1 MHSFFGYL
9 PHAQDGMQQVY
20 VPRIEDFPD
29 YNSYR
34 AAMDQYTAMN
44 GYDEYPQEN
53 DTTSQQ
59 GYGHMRWHPE
69 WNDEEMTPQQAQ
81 MVAQAQTVQA
91 QQPITPTSAPI
102 PTRPGYTGP
111 SIVDYLGMNGK
122 ASDYNTRKLIAES
135 MGIKNYRGT
144 AAQNTKLL
152 KQLLDNPNGID
163 GYNYT
168 VNPGNVGGGN
178 NVTGGGNNG
187 GGNSGGNNGG
197 SNGGGNNGGGGPKVD
212 STGSGPIIVPPI
224 FRDSIM
230 NADHNNTG
238 PGLPKPA
245 KAGTSGTTKML
256 ALTAAAVAAGGI
268 TAYEAANIRNLIK
281 SGAFKNSAQFE
292 EKLANTRFN
301 LKNTTMDNVVG
312 SAKDFQKWWKGLPN
326 KQKGILNNLDLNEI
340 AGFNSELRAGSGLK
354 DLEAYNMLKE
364 AEAEGQILK
373 DTKGLGTEA
382 KGTGAM
388 LKEAYMAAKNTP
400 WIMKSLNLAKKL
412 RFEDGGSTFSG
423 NAWYQDGGEY
433 DDTNTMNS
441 SGSYGYGYEMGG
453 YIPDYQMAY
462 GGAADYAEDEYSMMA
477 KGGEMI
483 RRADGSYSRR
493 GLWDNI
499 RANKGSGKKP
509 TKQMLAQE
517 KKINARSMENG
528 GTNNA
533 GFEALPEYV
542 QAKILS
548 NMGYGG
554 YYNPMMATGGERMPP
569 EIARARFAAAG
580 NLDQMDNYGYAYG
593 GGTPQNYYGNQG
605 KNYTFGNGGRVG
617 QEMEVTPQ
625 EAEMLRQQGYQFE
638 IL

>member
-1 MHSFFGYL
+1 MYSFFDYL
-9 PHAQDGMQQVY
+9 PHAQDGMEKVY

-44 GYDEYPQEN
+44 GYDEYPQES

-69 WNDEEMTPQQAQ
+69 WNDEEIIPQQAQ

-91 QQPITPTSAPI
+91 QQPVTPTSAPI
-102 PTRPGYTGP
+102 PTRPSYTGP

-144 AAQNTKLL
+144 GAQNTKLL

-168 VNPGNVGGGN
+168 VNAGNAGGGN
-178 NVTGGGNNG
+178 NITRGGNNSGNNG

-197 SNGGGNNGGGGPKVD
+197 GNNGGGLPKVD
-212 STGSGPIIVPPI
+212 STGSPIVVPPI
-224 FRDSIM
+224 FSDSIM

-238 PGLPKPA
+238 LVKQKPITNT
-245 KAGTSGTTKML
+245 GTSGTTKML
-256 ALTAAAVAAGGI
+256 ALTAAAVVAGGI
-268 TAYEAANIRNLIK
+268 TAYEAANLRNLIK
-281 SGAFKNSAQFE
+281 SGAFKNSAEFE

-301 LKNTTMDNVVG
+301 LKTQTMDNVVG

-326 KQKGILNNLDLNEI
+326 KQKSILNNLDANEI

-373 DTKGLGTEA
+373 DAKALGTES

-388 LKEAYMAAKNTP
+388 LKEAYIAAKNTP

-412 RFEDGGSTFSG
+412 RFDDGGSTFSG
-423 NAWYQDGGEY
+423 NAWYQDGGNY

-441 SGSYGYGYEMGG
+441 SGAYGYGYEMGG

-462 GGAADYAEDEYSMMA
+462 GGA
-477 KGGEMI
+477 
-483 RRADGSYSRR
+483 
-493 GLWDNI
+493 
-499 RANKGSGKKP
+499 
-509 TKQMLAQE
+509 
-517 KKINARSMENG
+517 
-528 GTNNA
+528 
-533 GFEALPEYV
+533 
-542 QAKILS
+542 
-548 NMGYGG
+548 
-554 YYNPMMATGGERMPP
+554 
-569 EIARARFAAAG
+569 
-580 NLDQMDNYGYAYG
+580 
-593 GGTPQNYYGNQG
+593 PQNYYGNQA
-605 KNYTFGNGGRVG
+605 KNFTFASGGRVG

>member
-44 GYDEYPQEN
+44 GYDEYPQES

-69 WNDEEMTPQQAQ
+69 WNDEEMIPQQAQ

-91 QQPITPTSAPI
+91 QQPVTPTSAPI
-102 PTRPGYTGP
+102 PTRPSYTGP

-144 AAQNTKLL
+144 GAQNTKLL

-168 VNPGNVGGGN
+168 VNAGNAGGGN
-178 NVTGGGNNG
+178 NITRGGNNSGNNG

-197 SNGGGNNGGGGPKVD
+197 GNNGGGLPKVD
-212 STGSGPIIVPPI
+212 STGNGPIVVPPI
-224 FRDSIM
+224 FSDSIM

-238 PGLPKPA
+238 LVKQKPITNT
-245 KAGTSGTTKML
+245 GTSGTTKML
-256 ALTAAAVAAGGI
+256 ALTAAAVVAGGI
-268 TAYEAANIRNLIK
+268 TAYEAANLRNLIK

-292 EKLANTRFN
+292 EKLANARYN
-301 LKNTTMDNVVG
+301 LKTQTMDNVVG

-326 KQKGILNNLDLNEI
+326 KQKSILNSLDANEI

-373 DTKGLGTEA
+373 DAKGLGTES

-388 LKEAYMAAKNTP
+388 LKEAYIAAKNTP
-400 WIMKSLNLAKKL
+400 WIMKGLNLAKKL
-412 RFEDGGSTFSG
+412 RFDDGGSTFSG
-423 NAWYQDGGEY
+423 NAWYQDGGNY

-441 SGSYGYGYEMGG
+441 SGAYGYGYEMGG

-462 GGAADYAEDEYSMMA
+462 GGASDYAEDDYSMMA

-554 YYNPMMATGGERMPP
+554 
-569 EIARARFAAAG
+569 
-580 NLDQMDNYGYAYG
+580 
-593 GGTPQNYYGNQG
+593 GTPQNYYGNQG

>member
-1 MHSFFGYL
+1 MYSFFDYL

-44 GYDEYPQEN
+44 GYDEYPQEY

-91 QQPITPTSAPI
+91 QQPVTPTSAPI

-144 AAQNTKLL
+144 AAQNTKIL

-168 VNPGNVGGGN
+168 VNPGNAGGGN
-178 NVTGGGNNG
+178 NVTGGG

-197 SNGGGNNGGGGPKVD
+197 GNNGGGTPKVD
-212 STGSGPIIVPPI
+212 STGSGPIVVPPI

-238 PGLPKPA
+238 LIQPKVT
-245 KAGTSGTTKML
+245 KADGTSGTTKML

-268 TAYEAANIRNLIK
+268 TAYEAINLRNLIK

-292 EKLANTRFN
+292 EKLANAKFSLQN
-301 LKNTTMDNVVG
+301 KTMDNVVG
-312 SAKDFQKWWKGLPN
+312 TAKDFQKWWKGLPN
-326 KQKGILNNLDLNEI
+326 KQKGILNNLDANEI

-364 AEAEGQILK
+364 AEAEGQILGSEA
-373 DTKGLGTEA
+373 KGLGTEA

-400 WIMKSLNLAKKL
+400 WLMKTLNAAKKL
-412 RFEDGGSTFSG
+412 RFDDGGSTFSG
-423 NAWYQDGGEY
+423 NAWYQDGGNY

-462 GGAADYAEDEYSMMA
+462 GGAADYAEDDYSMMA

-528 GTNNA
+528 GTNNP
-533 GFEALPEYV
+533 GFHALPEFV
-542 QAKILS
+542 QHQILS
-548 NMGYGG
+548 NM
-554 YYNPMMATGGERMPP
+554 
-569 EIARARFAAAG
+569 
-580 NLDQMDNYGYAYG
+580 AYG
-593 GGTPQNYYGNQG
+593 GIHINPANEG
-605 KNYTFGNGGRVG
+605 KFTTSAQRAGMGVQEFASHVLANREDYSPMQVKRANFAHNAASWKHANGGQARIG
-617 QEMEVTPQ
+617 QELEVTPEQ
-625 EAEMLRQQGYQFE
+625 AEMLRQQGYQFE

>member
-44 GYDEYPQEN
+44 GYDEYPQQN

-59 GYGHMRWHPE
+59 GYGHMSWHPE

-91 QQPITPTSAPI
+91 QQPVTPTSAPI

-144 AAQNTKLL
+144 GAQNTKLL

-168 VNPGNVGGGN
+168 VNPGNAGGGN
-178 NVTGGGNNG
+178 NITGGGNNSGGNGGGNNG
-187 GGNSGGNNGG
+187 GS
-197 SNGGGNNGGGGPKVD
+197 NGGGGPKVD
-212 STGSGPIIVPPI
+212 STGNGPIVVPPI

-238 PGLPKPA
+238 LIQPKVT
-245 KAGTSGTTKML
+245 KAEGTSGTTKML

-292 EKLANTRFN
+292 EQLASAKFSLQN
-301 LKNTTMDNVVG
+301 KTMDNVVG

-382 KGTGAM
+382 KGTGTM

-453 YIPDYQMAY
+453 YVPDYQMAY
-462 GGAADYAEDEYSMMA
+462 GGA
-477 KGGEMI
+477 
-483 RRADGSYSRR
+483 
-493 GLWDNI
+493 
-499 RANKGSGKKP
+499 
-509 TKQMLAQE
+509 
-517 KKINARSMENG
+517 
-528 GTNNA
+528 
-533 GFEALPEYV
+533 
-542 QAKILS
+542 
-548 NMGYGG
+548 
-554 YYNPMMATGGERMPP
+554 
-569 EIARARFAAAG
+569 
-580 NLDQMDNYGYAYG
+580 
-593 GGTPQNYYGNQG
+593 PQNYYGNQG
-605 KNYTFGNGGRVG
+605 KNYTFGSGGRVG

-638 IL
+638 ILK

>member
-1 MHSFFGYL
+1 MYSFFDYL
-9 PHAQDGMQQVY
+9 PHAQDGMEKVY

-44 GYDEYPQEN
+44 GYDEYPQES

-69 WNDEEMTPQQAQ
+69 WNDEEIIPQQAQ

-91 QQPITPTSAPI
+91 QQPVTPTSAPI
-102 PTRPGYTGP
+102 PTRPSYTGP

-144 AAQNTKLL
+144 GAQNTKLL

-168 VNPGNVGGGN
+168 VNAGNAGGN

-187 GGNSGGNNGG
+187 GGNSGGG
-197 SNGGGNNGGGGPKVD
+197 NGGGNNGGGGPKVD
-212 STGSGPIIVPPI
+212 STGNPIPI
-224 FRDSIM
+224 PKPLKDSII
-230 NADHNNTG
+230 AVDHKNS
-238 PGLPKPA
+238 GLVKQKPIT
-245 KAGTSGTTKML
+245 KTGTSGTTKML
-256 ALTAAAVAAGGI
+256 ALTAAAVVAGGI
-268 TAYEAANIRNLIK
+268 TAYEAANLRNLIK
-281 SGAFKNSAQFE
+281 SGAFKNSAEFE

-301 LKNTTMDNVVG
+301 LKTQTMDNVVG

-326 KQKGILNNLDLNEI
+326 KQKSILNNLDANEI

-373 DTKGLGTEA
+373 DAKGLGTEA

-388 LKEAYMAAKNTP
+388 LKEAYIAAKNTP
-400 WIMKSLNLAKKL
+400 WIMKGLNFAKKL
-412 RFEDGGSTFSG
+412 RFDDGGSTFSG
-423 NAWYQDGGEY
+423 NAWYQDGGNY

-441 SGSYGYGYEMGG
+441 SGAYGYGYEMGG

-462 GGAADYAEDEYSMMA
+462 GGASDYAEDDYSMMA

-554 YYNPMMATGGERMPP
+554 
-569 EIARARFAAAG
+569 
-580 NLDQMDNYGYAYG
+580 
-593 GGTPQNYYGNQG
+593 GTPQNYYGNQG